1 MTQEFKFVD
10 DVWTEQGGQRLTVAL
25 SENGE
30 IVKFTLHC
38 LEQRT
43 KLFLNLEDTKR
54 IASLERLLV
63 HSAIA
68 AKYERDYD
76 NREQKKKEQP

>member
-43 KLFLNLEDTKR
+43 ITVFKLRGYQVKR
-54 IASLERLLV
+54 IADSLEK
-63 HSAIA
+63 AIDA
-68 AKYERDYD
+68 HYH
-76 NREQKKKEQP
+76 QEQP

>member
-43 KLFLNLEDTKR
+43 ITVFKLRGYQAYCFFGK
-54 IASLERLLV
+54 IARALS
-63 HSAIA
+63 
-68 AKYERDYD
+68 
-76 NREQKKKEQP
+76 NRR